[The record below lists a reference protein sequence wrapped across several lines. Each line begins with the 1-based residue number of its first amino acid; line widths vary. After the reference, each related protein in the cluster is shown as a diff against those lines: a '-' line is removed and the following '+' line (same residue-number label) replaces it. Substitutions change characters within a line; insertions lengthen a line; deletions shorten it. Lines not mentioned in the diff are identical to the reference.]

1 MKIKKCFQARLL
13 IAALALGMLGC
24 SRVKK
29 ETEIDNKNKVPDS
42 NTEKAV
48 EITPAPI
55 DPLISEIVKKPKRKE
70 EGLRSIA
77 YFTSWSAY
85 DRAVVVK
92 DIDPDLLTH
101 INFAFANL
109 SKDGEVMVGD
119 ENTDLTMD
127 FGTGLGGSAED
138 ACGHFGQ
145 LRQLKAKYPKL
156 KVLISIGGWGWSAN
170 FSDVAADP
178 VKRDRFAASAAD
190 FVVRYGLDGVDIDWE
205 YPVQGGDNIPHRAA
219 DNVNYTMLMKA
230 LRKALNERKKPKGDS
245 YLLTLAARAADRFIT
260 DANLSETMKYVDFIN
275 LMTYDFH
282 GAWEN
287 VTGFNSPLY
296 DASGQ
301 ACIDTAV
308 TAFLGAEISG
318 KDINLGL
325 AFYGRGWTNVTSTE
339 NNGINQTAQVPAGI
353 GYGLGTWEAGAF
365 DAWDLM
371 ENYADK
377 NGFVRYYDETAQCPY
392 VFDGTT
398 WIGYDDVQSIQ
409 AKAEYAVEKGLGGVM
424 FWEFSGDKK
433 LVLQKTIA
441 KVLGI
446 GKEK

>member
-1 MKIKKCFQARLL
+1 MKIKKGFQARLL

-24 SRVKK
+24 SGVKK
-29 ETEIDNKNKVPDS
+29 ETEIDKKNKAPDS
-42 NTEKAV
+42 NTEKAL
-48 EITPAPI
+48 EITPLT
-55 DPLISEIVKKPKRKE
+55 DPLISEIVKKPKRIE
-70 EGLRSIA
+70 EGPRSIA

-85 DRAVVVK
+85 DRAITVK
-92 DIDPDLLTH
+92 DIDPELLTH

-109 SKDGEVMVGD
+109 SQDGEVMVGD
-119 ENTDLTMD
+119 EYTDLTMD
-127 FGTGLGGSAED
+127 FGTELGGSAED

-178 VKRDRFAASAAD
+178 VKRDRFAVSAAD
-190 FVVRYGLDGVDIDWE
+190 FVARYGLDGVDIDWE
-205 YPVQGGDNIPHRAA
+205 YPVEGGDNIPHRAG
-219 DNVNYTMLMKA
+219 DDVNYTMLIKA
-230 LRKALNERKKPKGDS
+230 TRKALNERKKPDGDT
-245 YLLTLAARAADRFIT
+245 YLLTIAARAAERFIA
-260 DANLSETMKYVDFIN
+260 DSNLLETMQYVDFIN

-308 TAFLGAEISG
+308 TAFLGAGIPG
-318 KDINLGL
+318 RDINLGL
-325 AFYGRGWTNVTSTE
+325 AFYGRGWTNVASTE
-339 NNGINQTAQVPAGI
+339 NQGLNQRAQVPVGI

-409 AKAEYAVEKGLGGVM
+409 AKTEYAVEKGLGGVM
-424 FWEFSGDKK
+424 FWEFSGDRK
-433 LVLQKTIA
+433 LVLQKTIT
-441 KVLGI
+441 KVLEI